1 MCQRK
6 IICGYQRWLTNAYE
20 KRIRILVKIFSFYK
34 KMELHDTTAPR
45 KGGKFPACWL
55 FYLWFER
62 CFCVSTHQQLH
73 RRRAAELMLTV
84 PYANRDQGKPVITQR
99 IYGEIARFHLC
110 IKRLLGRLK
119 QYFQGRLAYPSLFF
133 AAKKSCLQKQV
144 CYQLL
149 KIHFQGQVTPHL
161 PLETDFQ
168 RRSTPQPPLKM
179 GRLGGGPPF
188 GFHGGEGVTRPWK

>member
-6 IICGYQRWLTNAYE
+6 IICGYQRWLTIAYA
-20 KRIRILVKIFSFYK
+20 KRNRILVKIFSFYK

-73 RRRAAELMLTV
+73 RRKAAQLMLTV

-99 IYGEIARFHLC
+99 IYGEIARFHFC

-119 QYFQGRLAYPSLFF
+119 QYF
-133 AAKKSCLQKQV
+133 
-144 CYQLL
+144 
-149 KIHFQGQVTPHL
+149 
-161 PLETDFQ
+161 
-168 RRSTPQPPLKM
+168 
-179 GRLGGGPPF
+179 
-188 GFHGGEGVTRPWK
+188 

>member
-6 IICGYQRWLTNAYE
+6 IICGYQRWLTNAYA
-20 KRIRILVKIFSFYK
+20 KRIRILVKIFFFYK

-73 RRRAAELMLTV
+73 HRRAAQLMLTV

-99 IYGEIARFHLC
+99 IYGEIARFHCC

-119 QYFQGRLAYPSLFF
+119 QYF
-133 AAKKSCLQKQV
+133 
-144 CYQLL
+144 
-149 KIHFQGQVTPHL
+149 
-161 PLETDFQ
+161 
-168 RRSTPQPPLKM
+168 
-179 GRLGGGPPF
+179 
-188 GFHGGEGVTRPWK
+188 